1 MAEEQKLLQT
11 GYMVHTIKLEKEIYK
26 ILTMSVKNFL
36 DLLDEE
42 EANGTKIQSQKLKV
56 LYHFFW

>member
-1 MAEEQKLLQT
+1 MAKEQTLLQT

-42 EANGTKIQSQKLKV
+42 EASGTKIHSQKLKV